1 MMYELYAFL
10 YELYILPHVC
20 CMYYPFSSINYASN
34 IMEKFLAINIVLRPI
49 SLLYLASIFFPVWN
63 AQSVIQIS
71 AGCLDFC
78 AAPCIGICAHSRVSL
93 LSHFLNFLSLS
104 SLMASALYFYSL
116 FVLYLYFGANF
127 INYLIQG

>member
-1 MMYELYAFL
+1 MMYELHEFL

-34 IMEKFLAINIVLRPI
+34 IMAKFLAINIVLRPI

-78 AAPCIGICAHSRVSL
+78 AAPCIGIFSHSRASIL
-93 LSHFLNFLSLS
+93 FQFLNFLSLS
-104 SLMASALYFYSL
+104 SLMVSYFHLSSL
-116 FVLYLYFGANF
+116 FVLYLTFVTTF